1 MYICSSFG
9 CLFVGRLQRTS
20 HLTGWEAGKLSLS
33 TQASGGGGELW
44 GVAGSNLLVNTLELL
59 ADLLDTLSAGSRDG
73 GSVSVVGVDTSEI
86 GSNSIGLES
95 SNNDLSWASVVGA
108 VTA

>member
-73 GSVSVVGVDTSEI
+73 GSVSVVGVDTDEI
-86 GSNSIGLES
+86 GSDTVGLDVLDDNLAGS
-95 SNNDLSWASVVGA
+95 SVVGA